1 MQAID
6 TTPSVS
12 SGKKKFTIRPE
23 WITTGLIIITGLLA
37 LANVLGR
44 LGNFFFLF
52 ELCSHFAVQYG
63 VIALALTVFWTIRR
77 RWLLAG
83 IAIACLSWN
92 GVQVLPWLL
101 ATPPAAPG
109 TKADVRILHANVL
122 FTRDEMQTTI
132 DMIRREK
139 PDMFV
144 LQEMTPESIE
154 QVTKALADTYPYTDT
169 LMAKDPCFLLVA
181 SRTPFL
187 VDQQARRNKLVLHMM
202 TNVKGHDLSFIT
214 VHTRTP
220 IMPSWFTERNEQL
233 AFVSERIQD
242 VPQPAVGMG
251 DFNISIFSPVYAQ
264 YFEHQPDLTACR
276 KGFGLQQTWP
286 RFLPPMMIPIDQ
298 AFTNTGFRTVNFRTL
313 PQPGSDHKAV
323 VVDLAFTK
331 QD

>member
-1 MQAID
+1 MQAVD

-12 SGKKKFTIRPE
+12 SGKQKFSVKPE
-23 WITTGLIIITGLLA
+23 WIHTGLVLATGLLA
-37 LANVLGR
+37 LATIVGR
-44 LGNFFFLF
+44 LGRFFFLF
-52 ELCSHFAVQYG
+52 ELCSHFSVQYAA
-63 VIALALTVFWTIRR
+63 IAALLTLFWLYRR
-77 RWLLAG
+77 HWLLTGVA
-83 IAIACLSWN
+83 ALCLCWHSY
-92 GVQVLPWLL
+92 QVLPWLM
-101 ATPPAAPG
+101 ATPPAAG

-122 FTRDEMQTTI
+122 YTREEMQTTI

-139 PDMFV
+139 PDLFV
-144 LQEMTPESIE
+144 LQEMTPESVE
-154 QVTKALADTYPYTDT
+154 QVTKALANTYPYTDT

-181 SRTPFL
+181 SRTSFL

-202 TNVKGHDLSFIT
+202 TNVRGHDLSFMT

-220 IMPSWFTERNEQL
+220 ILPSWFAERNDQL
-233 AFVSERIQD
+233 AFVSGRIQE
-242 VPQPAVGMG
+242 VPQPAVLMG

-264 YFEHQPDLTACR
+264 YFEDKPDIKACR

-298 AFTNTGFRTVNFRTL
+298 AFVNSGFRTVNFRTL

-323 VVDLAFTK
+323 VVDLAFMK